1 MIFFQNQG
9 DERYVERRN
18 EQQVGGSRSGF
29 WQNEKPHKFHKSAVL
44 ISNYV
49 GFLEP
54 DYHVYT
60 TTNVGFDFG
69 GECKS

>member
-1 MIFFQNQG
+1 MLFNFLGTCGTLI
-9 DERYVERRN
+9 RRLLP
-18 EQQVGGSRSGF
+18 VGGSRSGF

-44 ISNYV
+44 ISKYV

-54 DYHVYT
+54 AYHVYT